1 MATSLNPLG
10 LARQPIFDKDLNV
23 VAYELLYHPL
33 QNEEVID
40 HLTGDQEACQA
51 LISNFTTIFESGSLK
66 TLPAFIN
73 VAADFIRTESLPRLM
88 HHNLVVEVEKTAPHS
103 PDFLN
108 RLNQCVDAG
117 YRIVLND
124 CDFSDEYDALL
135 RLAQII
141 RVDIKSRTK
150 ESIENHLQNL
160 LPYNLTLLAKQVT
173 SQAEFEQCYALGFRL
188 FQGPFLSQPTL
199 IEGKTLT
206 SNQTIVIHLL
216 AALQDSDVTAAVL
229 SDIISRDPQLT
240 FNLLRIVNSAR
251 FNLPNKIDSLRQAIV
266 ALGLDEINKWA
277 TLLALSS
284 NDDKPS
290 ELIRQI
296 LMTARM
302 CEFIAEKTNETSA
315 DQAFICGVLSMLDA
329 LLQISQ
335 NQLLEQLPLSED
347 IAQAITQYEGQ
358 TGKLLQAVN
367 FYMIGQPAFKIPA
380 QLVPI
385 YNDAYYEALRWS
397 NEAMNMMENGS
408 KR

>member
-1 MATSLNPLG
+1 MSTSLNPLG
-10 LARQPIFDKDLNV
+10 LARQPIFDKGLNV
-23 VAYELLYHPL
+23 VAYELLYQPL
-33 QNEEVID
+33 QNDEVIQF
-40 HLTGDQEACQA
+40 LTGDKDACHA
-51 LISNFTTIFESGSLK
+51 LISNFTTVFDSGSLK

-73 VAADFIRTESLPRLM
+73 VSAEFIRTESLPSLM

-103 PDFLN
+103 PQFLN
-108 RLNQCVDAG
+108 GLSQCVDAG

-124 CDFSDEYDALL
+124 FNFSPEYDALL
-135 RLAQII
+135 RLAEIV
-141 RVDIKSRTK
+141 RVDINNHSS
-150 ESIENHLQNL
+150 ESLKGHLQSL
-160 LPYNLTLLAKQVT
+160 LPYNLTLLAEHVT
-173 SQAEFEQCYALGFRL
+173 SQEVFEQCYELGFRL

-199 IEGKTLT
+199 IVGKKLT

-240 FNLLRIVNSAR
+240 FNLLRIVNSAK
-251 FNLPNKIDSLRQAIV
+251 FNLPNKIDSLRQAVV
-266 ALGLDEINKWA
+266 ALGMDEISKWA

-302 CEFIAEKTNETSA
+302 CEYIAERTKETCA

-329 LLQISQ
+329 LLQIPQ
-335 NQLLEQLPLSED
+335 NQLLEQLSLSED
-347 IAQAITQYEGQ
+347 VAKAITQYAGQ

-367 FYMIGQPAFKIPA
+367 FYMIGQSAFKIPT
-380 QLVPI
+380 QLIPI